1 MTASRISDE
10 KPDLSPVL
18 GELDEEQAG
27 RLQTELSAADE
38 ALTGVVTTLDQ
49 RGGDGFHSEG
59 VILEREV
66 SGQALIR
73 VLLEDAKGAVGF
85 GAELRPKNF
94 YANDGNPWQPG
105 RPPMVMDTS
114 GWDVGGEVTVRYKTR
129 VGARPYTI
137 QEPVSSGVTA
147 AGLPQRTPKANL
159 VPGRAG
165 LAGATT
171 QPARA
176 RSAAQTQERL
186 AGFQRAVRKARA
198 AAQADDAGEGD
209 EGNDNGQAD

>member
-137 QEPVSSGVTA
+137 QEQVLELEEERYDSADEAVA
-147 AGLPQRTPKANL
+147 AFAARCEQLADLALSRDPTVAAWKPEIPESVGGQRL
-159 VPGRAG
+159 
-165 LAGATT
+165 
-171 QPARA
+171 
-176 RSAAQTQERL
+176 S
-186 AGFQRAVRKARA
+186 
-198 AAQADDAGEGD
+198 
-209 EGNDNGQAD
+209 